1 MTREEW
7 YEMEHR
13 FRLEQFIEQQGILRH
28 REACQKR
35 MHFRRAVKAM
45 FVNRAVKQV
54 IESNVSMIERILR
67 NSK

>member
-1 MTREEW
+1 MTRKEW

-13 FRLEQFIEQQGILRH
+13 FRLEQFIEQGKALRN

-45 FVNRAVKQV
+45 FVNRAVRQV
-54 IESNVSMIERILR
+54 IESNVTMIERILR
-67 NSK
+67 NAK

>member
-13 FRLEQFIEQQGILRH
+13 FRLEQFIEQQGILKN

-35 MHFRRAVKAM
+35 MHFR
-45 FVNRAVKQV
+45 RAVKQV